1 MLVETK
7 APTPL
12 RRRRLARRARRA
24 LRASDRG
31 MTLIEIL
38 VVLAII
44 GMIVGGIA
52 VSVFGSFD
60 DAKLKNA
67 RNEVLVLEGAAEQ
80 YMALKSN
87 GKCPKDLQELKA
99 AGELKR
105 VNKDPWAN
113 DYQIDCSGEHGRV
126 GVFSWGPDGKAGT
139 EDDITSWADGPTGDE
154 TKKK

>member
-1 MLVETK
+1 MHVETQ
-7 APTPL
+7 APSTL
-12 RRRRLARRARRA
+12 RRRRRRPARRA
-24 LRASDRG
+24 LRAGDRG

-60 DAKLKNA
+60 DAKVKNA

-105 VNKDPWAN
+105 LNKDPWAN

-126 GVFSWGPDGKAGT
+126 GVFSWGPDGKAGS
-139 EDDITSWADGPTGDE
+139 EDDITSWADAPSADDG
-154 TKKK
+154 KKKK